1 MSEVK
6 GRGDAWT
13 EEGATQERATREDV
27 ASERPEPSEP
37 DKQSPLAIR
46 PFQLLAGG
54 QFASTIGDYCYAVAL
69 PWLVLSN
76 HGSPALL
83 GIVLACYGV
92 PRMVLIPVGGV
103 LADKFGPRLLMMSSD
118 VLRCVLVLALTVL
131 AAKHDASL
139 AALGPTAALI
149 GAGEGLFLP
158 SSLAI
163 MPALVSGEQL
173 PAANAI
179 SSAMVQAG
187 SLIGPAI
194 GGALVATT
202 GASTAAFAVDAASF
216 GISALTLAFI
226 RPRATAAE
234 LAEETEPS
242 EPGTQKVIDYLR
254 RTRAMQVII
263 VVVIAANLA
272 GGGMS
277 EVALPSLAHA
287 KYGAAGYGALLAC
300 FAAGAVLGTLAA
312 ARSGGLR
319 APARF
324 ASAIFLVEA
333 AAICLV
339 PYLGG
344 EAGAAAALFVTGAA
358 NGLGNTVF
366 LTVAQRQVPP
376 AMIGRVMSA
385 VMLGAFG
392 SFPLSVVLAG
402 LLVHHIGAAPF
413 FPIAGALVAV
423 ALGYGFTQ
431 REFREFGSQAPRSLC
446 GTGFAKIGGPLR
458 IAVMMSA
465 DQPPVRAARHHR
477 WDGERPAQLLQQAV
491 RLAVV
496 AAGAGGHAVLPR
508 VGAAAAARDYVVD
521 GLRLV
526 AAVGAPVV
534 VPAHQRGPGQRHP
547 VPVGNAHVPAQPDHG
562 GCNQRHG
569 SGVEHS
575 SLDVIVDD
583 LRLTTEHEA
592 HRAPQP
598 DRSQRLIRNVEQQHS
613 SHCTSRSRRG
623 VLTELHTSSVSP
635 GTLLRHQISVQ
646 GAPECQLTARPSGAK
661 RPLRWRHGL
670 HALPPG
676 TAARPDRG
684 PVRASGQRPV
694 PVARIRRAR
703 TR

>member
-1 MSEVK
+1 M
-6 GRGDAWT
+6 R
-13 EEGATQERATREDV
+13 
-27 ASERPEPSEP
+27 
-37 DKQSPLAIR
+37 SPLAIR
-46 PFQLLAGG
+46 SFQLLAGG

-76 HGSPALL
+76 HGSAALL
-83 GIVLACYGV
+83 GTVLACYGV

-103 LADKFGPRLLMMSSD
+103 LADKFGPRLLMMSAD
-118 VLRCVLVLALTVL
+118 VVRGVLVVVLALL
-131 AAKHDASL
+131 AARHSASL

-158 SSLAI
+158 SSMAI
-163 MPALVSGEQL
+163 MPALVTGEQL

-216 GISALTLAFI
+216 AVSALTLAFI
-226 RPRATAAE
+226 RPGVTATE
-234 LAEETEPS
+234 PAEETEQAAQA
-242 EPGTQKVIDYLR
+242 GGGKVIDYLR
-254 RTRAMQVII
+254 QSRAMQAII

-287 KYGAAGYGALLAC
+287 SYGAAGYGALLAC

-319 APARF
+319 TPAMF
-324 ASAIFLVEA
+324 ASLVFLVEA

-376 AMIGRVMSA
+376 AMMGRVMSA
-385 VMLGAFG
+385 IMLGAFG
-392 SFPLSVVLAG
+392 SFPLSVAVAG
-402 LLVHHIGAAPF
+402 LLVHHIGPAPF

-423 ALGYGFTQ
+423 AILYGLTQ
-431 REFREFGSQAPRSLC
+431 REFREFGSQAPMSLC
-446 GTGFAKIGGPLR
+446 STGFAKIGGPLR
-458 IAVMMSA
+458 IAVIMSA
-465 DQPPVRAARHHR
+465 DQPPVSAARHHR
-477 WDGERPAQLLQQAV
+477 RDGERPAQLFEQAV

-508 VGAAAAARDYVVD
+508 VGAAATARDHVVD

-534 VPAHQRGPGQRHP
+534 VPAHQRCPGQRHP
-547 VPVGNAHVPAQPDHG
+547 VPVGDADVPAQPDHRG
-562 GCNQRHG
+562 GNQRHR
-569 SGVEHS
+569 SRVEHR
-575 SLDVIVDD
+575 SLDIIVDD

-592 HRAPQP
+592 HRAPQT
-598 DRSQRLIRNVEQQHS
+598 DRGQRLIRNVEQQHS

-646 GAPECQLTARPSGAK
+646 GALECHLTARPSGGG
-661 RPLRWRHGL
+661 RPLK
-670 HALPPG
+670 
-676 TAARPDRG
+676 
-684 PVRASGQRPV
+684 
-694 PVARIRRAR
+694 
-703 TR
+703 